1 MRTFSSYYL
10 WSKYLDRCITL
21 GIPSVSFG
29 GIEGT
34 LDDGLTQ
41 FKSNWIMNVE
51 EYIGEFNIILDP
63 LMYTAF
69 DSIYPSLLKLAAK
82 MKGRK

>member
-1 MRTFSSYYL
+1 
-10 WSKYLDRCITL
+10 
-21 GIPSVSFG
+21 
-29 GIEGT
+29 
-34 LDDGLTQ
+34 
-41 FKSNWIMNVE
+41 MNVE